1 LGGNSRT
8 AFICTVTL
16 AARFYEETKST
27 LTFADRAK
35 KVSCKPQK
43 NIVMD
48 EKAMLTEARDE
59 IDQLK
64 RALKLAAGGGD
75 ISGLLG
81 GGGGA
86 ETEESKAENEALA
99 NKIRFLESMVVGGGG
114 AESLDVLNAMWTP
127 ELGQNAFDAAS
138 ATKMLREAEE
148 RRVKEW
154 RDKQAAEIDAV
165 WVKVDTDG
173 NGSLDPTE
181 LGSMLGLMGQEMDIE
196 TVMAEID
203 EDGDGEVD
211 KDEFLEWWCTRSV
224 ADRERLKGEAAAGVS
239 ERMQKLKIK
248 LKLGARIAG
257 SIKRNSARARTVG
270 FAQMTQ
276 AMGLRP
282 GGPAGG
288 DGAMSVRRPL
298 RPFWRPF

>member
-1 LGGNSRT
+1 
-8 AFICTVTL
+8 
-16 AARFYEETKST
+16 
-27 LTFADRAK
+27 
-35 KVSCKPQK
+35 
-43 NIVMD
+43 
-48 EKAMLTEARDE
+48 
-59 IDQLK
+59 
-64 RALKLAAGGGD
+64 
-75 ISGLLG
+75 
-81 GGGGA
+81 
-86 ETEESKAENEALA
+86 
-99 NKIRFLESMVVGGGG
+99 
-114 AESLDVLNAMWTP
+114 
-127 ELGQNAFDAAS
+127 
-138 ATKMLREAEE
+138 
-148 RRVKEW
+148 VKEW